1 MGAMGKILRVF
12 ISDKFRKSDVK
23 VILMESLSRKLTD
36 YILKKELINK
46 SNYEIYLY
54 GFQIFLELSL
64 SILCSIII
72 AVVFDMKIECIFFFL
87 FFIPLRSYNGG
98 LRMDRYLSCFLLS
111 CTTLTLTL
119 LIVKH
124 FTIGPIFSYFL
135 YAISVFIIIITGP
148 INHPNREVNSEEN
161 IRFKTKTNITL
172 ALGFI
177 ISIAFLV
184 LGNHRY
190 LFLEALVYAL
200 VSSTLLIGRLKYVQ
214 KSKKGVE
221 THNNK

>member
-1 MGAMGKILRVF
+1 MNF
-12 ISDKFRKSDVK
+12 
-23 VILMESLSRKLTD
+23 LSKKLTE
-36 YILKKELINK
+36 YILEKCIIEKY
-46 SNYEIYLY
+46 NYEIYQY

-64 SILCSIII
+64 NILCSIII
-72 AVVFDMKIECIFFFL
+72 AVILDMKIECIFFFL

-98 LRMDRYLSCFLLS
+98 LHMDRYLSCFLLS
-111 CTTLTLTL
+111 CTTLALTL

-124 FTIGPIFSYFL
+124 FTLDPIFSYLL

-161 IRFKTKTNITL
+161 IRFKAKSNITL

-177 ISIAFLV
+177 ISITFL
-184 LGNHRY
+184 LLSNHRY

-214 KSKKGVE
+214 KCKKEDE
-221 THNNK
+221 THNNI

>member
-1 MGAMGKILRVF
+1 MNF
-12 ISDKFRKSDVK
+12 
-23 VILMESLSRKLTD
+23 LSKKLTE
-36 YILKKELINK
+36 YILEKGIIEKC
-46 SNYEIYLY
+46 NYEIYQY

-64 SILCSIII
+64 NILCSIII
-72 AVVFDMKIECIFFFL
+72 AVVLDMKIECLLFFL

-98 LRMDRYLSCFLLS
+98 LHMDRYLSCFLLS
-111 CTTLTLTL
+111 STTLTLTL

-124 FTIGPIFSYFL
+124 FTIEPIFSYFL

-221 THNNK
+221 PHNNK

>member
-1 MGAMGKILRVF
+1 MNF
-12 ISDKFRKSDVK
+12 
-23 VILMESLSRKLTD
+23 LSKKLTE
-36 YILKKELINK
+36 YILEKGIIEKY
-46 SNYEIYLY
+46 NYEIYQY

-64 SILCSIII
+64 NILCSIII
-72 AVVFDMKIECIFFFL
+72 AVILDMKIECIFFFL

-98 LRMDRYLSCFLLS
+98 LHMDRYLSCFLLS

-161 IRFKTKTNITL
+161 IRFKAKSNITL

-177 ISIAFLV
+177 ISITFL
-184 LGNHRY
+184 LLSNHRY

-214 KSKKGVE
+214 KCKKEDE
-221 THNNK
+221 THNNI

>member
-1 MGAMGKILRVF
+1 MNF
-12 ISDKFRKSDVK
+12 
-23 VILMESLSRKLTD
+23 LSKKLTE
-36 YILKKELINK
+36 YILEKGIIEKY
-46 SNYEIYLY
+46 NYEIYQY

-64 SILCSIII
+64 NILCSIII
-72 AVVFDMKIECIFFFL
+72 AVILDMKIECIFFFL

-98 LRMDRYLSCFLLS
+98 LHMDRYLSCFLLS
-111 CTTLTLTL
+111 CTTLALTL

-124 FTIGPIFSYFL
+124 FTLDPIFSYLL

-161 IRFKTKTNITL
+161 IRFKAKSNITL

-177 ISIAFLV
+177 ISITFL
-184 LGNHRY
+184 LLSNHRY

>member
-1 MGAMGKILRVF
+1 MNF
-12 ISDKFRKSDVK
+12 
-23 VILMESLSRKLTD
+23 LSKKLTE
-36 YILKKELINK
+36 YILEKGIIEKY
-46 SNYEIYLY
+46 NYEIYQY

-64 SILCSIII
+64 NILCSIII
-72 AVVFDMKIECIFFFL
+72 AVILDMKIECIFFFL

-98 LRMDRYLSCFLLS
+98 LHMDRYLSCFLLS
-111 CTTLTLTL
+111 CTTLALTL

-124 FTIGPIFSYFL
+124 FTLDPIFSYLL

-161 IRFKTKTNITL
+161 IRFKAKSNITL

-177 ISIAFLV
+177 ISITFL
-184 LGNHRY
+184 LLSNHRY
-190 LFLEALVYAL
+190 LVLEALVYAL

-214 KSKKGVE
+214 KCKKEDE
-221 THNNK
+221 THNNI

>member
-1 MGAMGKILRVF
+1 MNF
-12 ISDKFRKSDVK
+12 
-23 VILMESLSRKLTD
+23 LSKKLTE
-36 YILKKELINK
+36 YILEKGIIEKY
-46 SNYEIYLY
+46 NYEIYQY

-64 SILCSIII
+64 NILCSIII
-72 AVVFDMKIECIFFFL
+72 AVILDMKIECIFFFL

-98 LRMDRYLSCFLLS
+98 LHMDRYLSCFLLS
-111 CTTLTLTL
+111 CTTLALTL

-124 FTIGPIFSYFL
+124 FTLDPIFSYLL

-161 IRFKTKTNITL
+161 IRLKAKSNITL

-177 ISIAFLV
+177 ISITFL
-184 LGNHRY
+184 LLSNHRY

-214 KSKKGVE
+214 KCKKEDE
-221 THNNK
+221 THNNI

>member
-1 MGAMGKILRVF
+1 MNF
-12 ISDKFRKSDVK
+12 
-23 VILMESLSRKLTD
+23 LSKKLTE
-36 YILKKELINK
+36 YILEKGIIEKY
-46 SNYEIYLY
+46 NYEIYQY

-64 SILCSIII
+64 NILCSIII
-72 AVVFDMKIECIFFFL
+72 AVVLDMKIECIFFFL

-98 LRMDRYLSCFLLS
+98 LHMDRYLSCFLLS
-111 CTTLTLTL
+111 CTTLALTL

-124 FTIGPIFSYFL
+124 FTLDPIFSYLL

-161 IRFKTKTNITL
+161 IRFKAKSNITL

-177 ISIAFLV
+177 ISITFL
-184 LGNHRY
+184 LLSNHRY

-214 KSKKGVE
+214 KCKKEDE
-221 THNNK
+221 THNNI

>member
-1 MGAMGKILRVF
+1 MNF
-12 ISDKFRKSDVK
+12 
-23 VILMESLSRKLTD
+23 LSKKLTE
-36 YILKKELINK
+36 YILEKGIIEKY
-46 SNYEIYLY
+46 NYEIYQY

-64 SILCSIII
+64 NILFSIII
-72 AVVFDMKIECIFFFL
+72 AVILDMKIECIFFFL

-98 LRMDRYLSCFLLS
+98 LHMDRYLSCFLLS
-111 CTTLTLTL
+111 CTTLALTL

-124 FTIGPIFSYFL
+124 FTLDPIFSYLL

-161 IRFKTKTNITL
+161 IRFKAKSNITL

-177 ISIAFLV
+177 ISITFL
-184 LGNHRY
+184 LLSNHRY

-214 KSKKGVE
+214 KCKKEDE
-221 THNNK
+221 THNNI

>member
-1 MGAMGKILRVF
+1 MNF
-12 ISDKFRKSDVK
+12 
-23 VILMESLSRKLTD
+23 LSKKLTE
-36 YILKKELINK
+36 YILEKGIIEKY
-46 SNYEIYLY
+46 NYEIYQY

-64 SILCSIII
+64 NILCSIII
-72 AVVFDMKIECIFFFL
+72 AVILDMKIECIFFFL

-98 LRMDRYLSCFLLS
+98 LHMDRYLSCFLLS
-111 CTTLTLTL
+111 CTTLALTL

-124 FTIGPIFSYFL
+124 FTLDPIFSYLL

-161 IRFKTKTNITL
+161 IRFKAKSNITL

-177 ISIAFLV
+177 ISITFL
-184 LGNHRY
+184 LLSNHRY

-214 KSKKGVE
+214 KSKKEDE
-221 THNNK
+221 THNNI

>member
-1 MGAMGKILRVF
+1 MNF
-12 ISDKFRKSDVK
+12 
-23 VILMESLSRKLTD
+23 LSKKLTE
-36 YILKKELINK
+36 YILEKGIIEKY
-46 SNYEIYLY
+46 NYEIYQY

-64 SILCSIII
+64 NILCSIII
-72 AVVFDMKIECIFFFL
+72 AVILDMKIECIFFFL

-98 LRMDRYLSCFLLS
+98 LHMDRYLSCFLLS
-111 CTTLTLTL
+111 CTTLALTL

-124 FTIGPIFSYFL
+124 FTLDPIFSYLL

-177 ISIAFLV
+177 ISITFL
-184 LGNHRY
+184 LLSNHRY

-214 KSKKGVE
+214 KCKKEDE
-221 THNNK
+221 THNNI

>member
-1 MGAMGKILRVF
+1 MNF
-12 ISDKFRKSDVK
+12 
-23 VILMESLSRKLTD
+23 LSKKLTE
-36 YILKKELINK
+36 YILEKGIIEKY
-46 SNYEIYLY
+46 NYEIYQY

-64 SILCSIII
+64 NILCSIII
-72 AVVFDMKIECIFFFL
+72 AVILDMKIECIFFFL

-98 LRMDRYLSCFLLS
+98 LHMDRYLSCFLLS
-111 CTTLTLTL
+111 CTTLALTL

-124 FTIGPIFSYFL
+124 FTLDPIFSYLL

-148 INHPNREVNSEEN
+148 INHPNRDVNSEEN
-161 IRFKTKTNITL
+161 IRFKAKSNITL

-177 ISIAFLV
+177 ISITFL
-184 LGNHRY
+184 LLSNHRY

-214 KSKKGVE
+214 KCKKEDE
-221 THNNK
+221 THNNI

>member
-1 MGAMGKILRVF
+1 MNF
-12 ISDKFRKSDVK
+12 
-23 VILMESLSRKLTD
+23 LSKKLTE
-36 YILKKELINK
+36 YILEKGIIEKY
-46 SNYEIYLY
+46 NYEIYQY

-64 SILCSIII
+64 NILCSIII
-72 AVVFDMKIECIFFFL
+72 AVIIDMKIECIFFFL

-98 LRMDRYLSCFLLS
+98 LHMDRYLSCFLLS
-111 CTTLTLTL
+111 CTTLALTL

-124 FTIGPIFSYFL
+124 FTLDPIFSYLL

-161 IRFKTKTNITL
+161 IRFKAKSNITL

-177 ISIAFLV
+177 ISITFL
-184 LGNHRY
+184 LLSNHRY

-214 KSKKGVE
+214 KCKKEDE
-221 THNNK
+221 THNNI

>member
-1 MGAMGKILRVF
+1 MNF
-12 ISDKFRKSDVK
+12 
-23 VILMESLSRKLTD
+23 LSKKLTE
-36 YILKKELINK
+36 YILEKGIIEKY
-46 SNYEIYLY
+46 NYEIYQY

-64 SILCSIII
+64 NILCSIII
-72 AVVFDMKIECIFFFL
+72 AVILDMKIECIFFFL

-98 LRMDRYLSCFLLS
+98 LHMDRYLSCFLLS
-111 CTTLTLTL
+111 CPTLALTL

-124 FTIGPIFSYFL
+124 FTLDPIFSYLL

-161 IRFKTKTNITL
+161 IRFKAKSNITL

-177 ISIAFLV
+177 ISITFL
-184 LGNHRY
+184 LLSNHRY

-214 KSKKGVE
+214 KCKKEDE
-221 THNNK
+221 THNNI

>member
-1 MGAMGKILRVF
+1 MNF
-12 ISDKFRKSDVK
+12 
-23 VILMESLSRKLTD
+23 LSKKLTE
-36 YILKKELINK
+36 YILEKGIIEKY
-46 SNYEIYLY
+46 NYEIYQY
-54 GFQIFLELSL
+54 GFQIFLEL
-64 SILCSIII
+64 CSIII
-72 AVVFDMKIECIFFFL
+72 AVILDMKIECIFFFL

-98 LRMDRYLSCFLLS
+98 LHMDRYLSCFLLS
-111 CTTLTLTL
+111 CTTLALTL

-124 FTIGPIFSYFL
+124 FTLDPIFSYLL

-161 IRFKTKTNITL
+161 IRFKAKSNITL

-177 ISIAFLV
+177 ISITFL
-184 LGNHRY
+184 LLSNHRY

-214 KSKKGVE
+214 KCKKEDE
-221 THNNK
+221 THNNI

>member
-1 MGAMGKILRVF
+1 MNF
-12 ISDKFRKSDVK
+12 
-23 VILMESLSRKLTD
+23 LSKKLTE
-36 YILKKELINK
+36 YILEKGIIEKY
-46 SNYEIYLY
+46 NYEIYQY

-64 SILCSIII
+64 NILCSIII
-72 AVVFDMKIECIFFFL
+72 AVILDMKIECIFFFL

-98 LRMDRYLSCFLLS
+98 LHMDRYLSCFLLS
-111 CTTLTLTL
+111 CTTLALTL

-124 FTIGPIFSYFL
+124 FTLDPIFSYLL

-161 IRFKTKTNITL
+161 IRFKAKSNITL

-177 ISIAFLV
+177 ISITFL
-184 LGNHRY
+184 LLSNHRY

-214 KSKKGVE
+214 KCKKE
-221 THNNK
+221 DEAHNNI

>member
-1 MGAMGKILRVF
+1 MR
-12 ISDKFRKSDVK
+12 KFLLPVTYT
-23 VILMESLSRKLTD
+23 L
-36 YILKKELINK
+36 YITLP
-46 SNYEIYLY
+46 
-54 GFQIFLELSL
+54 IFLELSL
-64 SILCSIII
+64 NILCSIII
-72 AVVFDMKIECIFFFL
+72 AVILDMKIECIFFFL

-98 LRMDRYLSCFLLS
+98 LHMDRYLSCFLLS
-111 CTTLTLTL
+111 CTTLALTL

-124 FTIGPIFSYFL
+124 FTLDPIFSYLL

-161 IRFKTKTNITL
+161 IRFKAKSNITL

-177 ISIAFLV
+177 ISITFL
-184 LGNHRY
+184 LLSNHRY

-214 KSKKGVE
+214 KCKKEDE
-221 THNNK
+221 THNNI

>member
-1 MGAMGKILRVF
+1 MNF
-12 ISDKFRKSDVK
+12 
-23 VILMESLSRKLTD
+23 LSKKLTE
-36 YILKKELINK
+36 YILEKGIIEKY
-46 SNYEIYLY
+46 NYEIYQY

-64 SILCSIII
+64 NILCSIII
-72 AVVFDMKIECIFFFL
+72 AVILDMKIECIFFFL

-98 LRMDRYLSCFLLS
+98 LHMDRYLSCFLLS
-111 CTTLTLTL
+111 CTTLALTL

-124 FTIGPIFSYFL
+124 FTLDPIFSYLL

-161 IRFKTKTNITL
+161 IRFKAKSNITL

-177 ISIAFLV
+177 ISITFL
-184 LGNHRY
+184 LLSNHRY

-214 KSKKGVE
+214 KCKKEDE
-221 THNNK
+221 THNNI

>member
-1 MGAMGKILRVF
+1 MNF
-12 ISDKFRKSDVK
+12 
-23 VILMESLSRKLTD
+23 LSKKLTE
-36 YILKKELINK
+36 YILEKGIIEKY
-46 SNYEIYLY
+46 NYEIYQY

-64 SILCSIII
+64 NILCSIII
-72 AVVFDMKIECIFFFL
+72 AVILDMKIECIFFFL

-98 LRMDRYLSCFLLS
+98 LHIDRYLSCFLLS
-111 CTTLTLTL
+111 CTTLALTL

-124 FTIGPIFSYFL
+124 FTLDPIFSYLL

-161 IRFKTKTNITL
+161 IRFKAKSNITL

-177 ISIAFLV
+177 ISITFL
-184 LGNHRY
+184 LLSNHRY

-214 KSKKGVE
+214 KYKKEDE
-221 THNNK
+221 THNNI

>member
-1 MGAMGKILRVF
+1 MNF
-12 ISDKFRKSDVK
+12 
-23 VILMESLSRKLTD
+23 LSKRLTE
-36 YILKKELINK
+36 YILEKGIIEKC
-46 SNYEIYLY
+46 NYEIYQY

-64 SILCSIII
+64 NILCSIII
-72 AVVFDMKIECIFFFL
+72 AVVLDMKIECIFFFL

-98 LRMDRYLSCFLLS
+98 LHMDRYLSCFLLS
-111 CTTLTLTL
+111 CTTLALTL

-124 FTIGPIFSYFL
+124 FTVDPIFSYLL

-161 IRFKTKTNITL
+161 IRFKAKTNITL

-177 ISIAFLV
+177 ISITFL
-184 LGNHRY
+184 LLSNHRY

-214 KSKKGVE
+214 KCKKEVG
-221 THNNK
+221 THNNI

>member
-1 MGAMGKILRVF
+1 MNF
-12 ISDKFRKSDVK
+12 
-23 VILMESLSRKLTD
+23 LSKKLTE
-36 YILKKELINK
+36 YILEKGIIEKY
-46 SNYEIYLY
+46 NYEIYQY

-64 SILCSIII
+64 NILCSTII
-72 AVVFDMKIECIFFFL
+72 AVILDMKIECIFFFL

-98 LRMDRYLSCFLLS
+98 LHMDRYLSCFLLS
-111 CTTLTLTL
+111 CTTLALTL

-124 FTIGPIFSYFL
+124 FTLDPIFSYLL

-161 IRFKTKTNITL
+161 IRFKAKSNITL

-177 ISIAFLV
+177 ISITFL
-184 LGNHRY
+184 LLSNHRY

-214 KSKKGVE
+214 KCKKEDE
-221 THNNK
+221 THNNI

>member
-1 MGAMGKILRVF
+1 MNF
-12 ISDKFRKSDVK
+12 
-23 VILMESLSRKLTD
+23 LSKKLTE
-36 YILKKELINK
+36 YILEKGIIEKY
-46 SNYEIYLY
+46 NYEIYQY

-64 SILCSIII
+64 NILCSIII
-72 AVVFDMKIECIFFFL
+72 AVILDMKIECIFFFL

-98 LRMDRYLSCFLLS
+98 LHMDRYLSCFLLS
-111 CTTLTLTL
+111 CTTLALTL

-124 FTIGPIFSYFL
+124 FTLDPIFSYLL
-135 YAISVFIIIITGP
+135 YAISVFIIIIAGP

-161 IRFKTKTNITL
+161 IRFKAKSNITL

-177 ISIAFLV
+177 ISITFL
-184 LGNHRY
+184 LLSNHRY

-214 KSKKGVE
+214 KCKKEDE
-221 THNNK
+221 THNNI

>member
-1 MGAMGKILRVF
+1 MNF
-12 ISDKFRKSDVK
+12 
-23 VILMESLSRKLTD
+23 LSKKLTE
-36 YILKKELINK
+36 YILEKGIIEKY
-46 SNYEIYLY
+46 NYEIYQY

-64 SILCSIII
+64 NILCSIII
-72 AVVFDMKIECIFFFL
+72 AVVLDMKIECIFFFL

-98 LRMDRYLSCFLLS
+98 LHMDRYLSCFLLS
-111 CTTLTLTL
+111 CTTLALTL

-124 FTIGPIFSYFL
+124 FTLDPIFSYLL

-161 IRFKTKTNITL
+161 IRFKAKSNITL

-177 ISIAFLV
+177 ISITFL
-184 LGNHRY
+184 LLSNHRY

>member
-1 MGAMGKILRVF
+1 MNF
-12 ISDKFRKSDVK
+12 
-23 VILMESLSRKLTD
+23 LSKKLTE
-36 YILKKELINK
+36 YILEKGIIEKY
-46 SNYEIYLY
+46 NYEIYQY
-54 GFQIFLELSL
+54 SFQIFLELSL
-64 SILCSIII
+64 NILCSIII
-72 AVVFDMKIECIFFFL
+72 AVILDMKIECIFFFL

-98 LRMDRYLSCFLLS
+98 LHMDRYLSCFLLS
-111 CTTLTLTL
+111 CTTLALTL

-124 FTIGPIFSYFL
+124 FTLDPIFSYLL

-161 IRFKTKTNITL
+161 IRFKAKSNITL

-177 ISIAFLV
+177 ISITFL
-184 LGNHRY
+184 LLSNHRY

-214 KSKKGVE
+214 KCKKEDE
-221 THNNK
+221 THNNI

>member
-1 MGAMGKILRVF
+1 MNF
-12 ISDKFRKSDVK
+12 
-23 VILMESLSRKLTD
+23 LSKKLTA
-36 YILKKELINK
+36 YILEKGIIEKY
-46 SNYEIYLY
+46 NYEIYQY

-64 SILCSIII
+64 NILCSIII
-72 AVVFDMKIECIFFFL
+72 AVILDMKIECIFFFL

-98 LRMDRYLSCFLLS
+98 LHMDRYLSCFLLS
-111 CTTLTLTL
+111 CTTLALTL

-124 FTIGPIFSYFL
+124 FTLDPIFSYLL

-161 IRFKTKTNITL
+161 IRFKAKSNITL

-177 ISIAFLV
+177 ISITFL
-184 LGNHRY
+184 LLSNHRY

-214 KSKKGVE
+214 KCKKEDE
-221 THNNK
+221 THNNI

>member
-1 MGAMGKILRVF
+1 MNF
-12 ISDKFRKSDVK
+12 
-23 VILMESLSRKLTD
+23 LSKKLTE
-36 YILKKELINK
+36 YILEKGIIEKC
-46 SNYEIYLY
+46 NYEIYQY

-64 SILCSIII
+64 NILCSIII
-72 AVVFDMKIECIFFFL
+72 AVILDMKIECIFFFL

-98 LRMDRYLSCFLLS
+98 LHMDRYLSCFLLS
-111 CTTLTLTL
+111 CTTLALTL

-124 FTIGPIFSYFL
+124 FTVDPIFSYLL
-135 YAISVFIIIITGP
+135 YAISAFIIIITGP

-161 IRFKTKTNITL
+161 IQFKAKTNITL

-177 ISIAFLV
+177 TSITFL
-184 LGNHRY
+184 LLSNHRY

-214 KSKKGVE
+214 KCKKEDGA
-221 THNNK
+221 HNDL

>member
-1 MGAMGKILRVF
+1 MNF
-12 ISDKFRKSDVK
+12 
-23 VILMESLSRKLTD
+23 LSKKLTE
-36 YILKKELINK
+36 YILEKGIIEKY
-46 SNYEIYLY
+46 NYEIYQY

-64 SILCSIII
+64 NILCSIII
-72 AVVFDMKIECIFFFL
+72 AVILDMKIECIFFFL

-98 LRMDRYLSCFLLS
+98 LHMDRYLSCFLLS
-111 CTTLTLTL
+111 CTTLALTL

-124 FTIGPIFSYFL
+124 FTLDPIFSYLL

-148 INHPNREVNSEEN
+148 INYPNREVNSEEN
-161 IRFKTKTNITL
+161 IRFKAKSNITL

-177 ISIAFLV
+177 ISITFL
-184 LGNHRY
+184 LLSNHRY

-214 KSKKGVE
+214 KCKKEDE
-221 THNNK
+221 THNNI